1 MNEPSTKNLSK
12 AEKTRQLIISEA
24 AVLFNQKGYEGT
36 SMKDIMDATGMS
48 KGALYGHFK
57 DKEQI
62 AVVAFQQAVE
72 TVLRQVGKRTQA
84 RKSVLA
90 KFREVVFFY
99 KERILNPPVEG
110 GCPIQNSS
118 VDADESRP
126 VLRKEVIRAMDAWQE
141 RIVRTLQKGMA
152 SGEVRI
158 DIDARE
164 FAINFIGTLEGGI
177 MMAQLYRDVRY
188 FDTIARQL
196 MAMVENIKRPLE
208 A

>member
-1 MNEPSTKNLSK
+1 MTK
-12 AEKTRQLIISEA
+12 AEKTRELIISEA
-24 AVLFNQKGYEGT
+24 AILFNQRGYEGT
-36 SMKDIMDATGMS
+36 SMKHIMDATGMS

-57 DKEQI
+57 DKEEI
-62 AVVAFQQAVE
+62 AVAAFQQAVQ
-72 TVLRQVGKRTQA
+72 TVLVQVGKRTQSE
-84 RKSVLA
+84 RGVLA
-90 KFREVVFFY
+90 KFRQVIFFY

-152 SGEVRI
+152 AGEVRI

-164 FAINFIGTLEGGI
+164 FAVNFIATLEGGI

-188 FDTIARQL
+188 FDNVARLL
-196 MAMVENIKRPLE
+196 MQMVEGLKRGDKVLS
-208 A
+208 

>member
-1 MNEPSTKNLSK
+1 MMEPSTKNMTK

-57 DKEQI
+57 DKEEI
-62 AVVAFQQAVE
+62 AVAAFQQAVD
-72 TVLRQVGKRTQA
+72 TVLVQVGKRTRSQG
-84 RKSVLA
+84 RVLD
-90 KFREVVFFY
+90 KFREVIFFY

-164 FAINFIGTLEGGI
+164 FAVNFIGTLEGGI

-196 MAMVENIKRPLE
+196 MAMVEGLKRK
-208 A
+208 

>member
-1 MNEPSTKNLSK
+1 
-12 AEKTRQLIISEA
+12 
-24 AVLFNQKGYEGT
+24 
-36 SMKDIMDATGMS
+36 MKDIMEATGMS

-62 AVVAFQQAVE
+62 AVAAFQEAVH
-72 TVLRQVGKRTQA
+72 TVLKEVGLRTRA
-84 RKSVLA
+84 LDSVIA
-90 KFREVVFFY
+90 KFREVIYFY

-126 VLRKEVIRAMDAWQE
+126 LLREEVVRAMDAWQE

-152 SGEVRI
+152 TGEIRI

-164 FAINFIGTLEGGI
+164 FAVNFICTLEGGI
-177 MMAQLYRDVRY
+177 MMAQLYKDVRY
-188 FDTIARQL
+188 FDMVARQL
-196 MAMVENIKRPLE
+196 LVMVEGLKRS
-208 A
+208 

>member
-126 VLRKEVIRAMDAWQE
+126 ILRKEVIRAMDAWQE

>member
-1 MNEPSTKNLSK
+1 MTK
-12 AEKTRQLIISEA
+12 AEKTRELIIAEA
-24 AVLFNQKGYEGT
+24 ATLFNQKGYEGT

-48 KGALYGHFK
+48 KGALYGHFR
-57 DKEQI
+57 DKEEI
-62 AVVAFQQAVE
+62 AVAAFQQAVQ
-72 TVLRQVGKRTQA
+72 TVLVEVGRRTQA
-84 RKSVLA
+84 EKGVLA
-90 KFREVVFFY
+90 KFRQVIYFY

-152 SGEVRI
+152 AGEVRI

-164 FAINFIGTLEGGI
+164 FAVNFISTLEGGI

-188 FDTIARQL
+188 FDNVARLL
-196 MAMVENIKRPLE
+196 MQMVDGLRPVP
-208 A
+208 AK